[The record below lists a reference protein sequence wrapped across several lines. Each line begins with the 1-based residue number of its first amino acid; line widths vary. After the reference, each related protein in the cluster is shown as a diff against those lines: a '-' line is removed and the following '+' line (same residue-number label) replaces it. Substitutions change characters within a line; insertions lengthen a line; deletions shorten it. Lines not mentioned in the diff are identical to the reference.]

1 MIQYSF
7 YWKLTFKRNQYIL
20 LVISIYHQ
28 LPLLLNSNLSSAPPT
43 FPVSAAIS
51 VRFLS
56 SCRLKLVRGYNYY
69 FWVRGV
75 QQTHICTEEEV
86 EIDF

>member
-7 YWKLTFKRNQYIL
+7 YWKLTQKKSIIF

-28 LPLLLNSNLSSAPPT
+28 LSLLFKSNLSSAPPT
-43 FPVSAAIS
+43 PPVSAAIN

-56 SCRLKLVRGYNYY
+56 SHRLKLVWGYNWY
-69 FWVRGV
+69 FWVRGG
-75 QQTHICTEEEV
+75 QQTQICTEEEV